1 MSQNSLNLIKLIKNP
16 KTKKEDIISFIRNN
30 NFDINQLDSHGYN
43 PLHYAIK
50 LEKVEI
56 VKILLFIEPKEKEEI
71 EIQKSDP
78 NIETKDI
85 KNDIITSPLLL
96 TLLHIDDSS
105 NCFKIIKLLIKA
117 GAKID
122 YKDEEGFNLFL
133 RTCEKGKVDVL
144 EFLLNLTK
152 NNEEEKEEEEEK
164 KEFLIDINKQIGK
177 YGGGLHIGILSEK
190 DDVINFLLE
199 KNIDLGIKDSD
210 GNSAFH
216 LALKQNQNNTFKILL
231 DHIVS
236 NKNLNDDEKKRI
248 LNLQN
253 NEGNTILHEIAYLK
267 SDILMKIIKNIP
279 KNINVDEDI
288 KNKDNFTYK
297 EVTEN
302 IIELEKKKL
311 ENEKIIKEEKRKQ
324 KENLR
329 QKKLE
334 EEQKI
339 YEAQKKNKEY
349 LERQE
354 EFGKKLIENRG
365 LIISGI
371 LIFFMAILF
380 LLVKNATNK
389 KEIIL

>member
-1 MSQNSLNLIKLIKNP
+1 MSQNSLNLIKLIKNQ

-30 NFDINQLDSHGYN
+30 TFDINQLDSHGYN

-50 LEKVEI
+50 LEKVDI

-152 NNEEEKEEEEEK
+152 NEEEKEEEEEEK

-199 KNIDLGIKDSD
+199 KNIDLGIQDSD

-216 LALKQNQNNTFKILL
+216 LTLKQNQNNTFKILL
-231 DHIVS
+231 DHIIN

-267 SDILMKIIKNIP
+267 SDILMKIVKNIP
-279 KNINVDEDI
+279 KNISVDEDI

-297 EVTEN
+297 EVKEN
-302 IIELEKKKL
+302 IIELEKKKI
-311 ENEKIIKEEKRKQ
+311 ENEKKIKEEKRKQ
-324 KENLR
+324 KEILR
-329 QKKLE
+329 QQKLE

-371 LIFFMAILF
+371 LIFFMLILF

>member
-152 NNEEEKEEEEEK
+152 NNEEEKEEEEEEK

-216 LALKQNQNNTFKILL
+216 LALKQNQPNTFKLLL
-231 DHIVS
+231 DHIIS
-236 NKNLNDDEKKRI
+236 NKNLSDEEKKRI

-267 SDILMKIIKNIP
+267 SDILMKIVKNIP
-279 KNINVDEDI
+279 KNISVDEDI
-288 KNKDNFTYK
+288 KNKDNFNYK
-297 EVTEN
+297 KVKKN
-302 IIELEKKKL
+302 IIKLKKKKIKINLKKKKKKKKL
-311 ENEKIIKEEKRKQ
+311 LNKKKKNLKMKKLVKKK
-324 KENLR
+324 KEN
-329 QKKLE
+329 KK
-334 EEQKI
+334 KKKK
-339 YEAQKKNKEY
+339 KKN
-349 LERQE
+349 
-354 EFGKKLIENRG
+354 
-365 LIISGI
+365 
-371 LIFFMAILF
+371 
-380 LLVKNATNK
+380 
-389 KEIIL
+389 

>member
-1 MSQNSLNLIKLIKNP
+1 MSQNSLNLIKLIKNQ

-30 NFDINQLDSHGYN
+30 TFDINQLDSHGYN

-152 NNEEEKEEEEEK
+152 NNEEEKEEVEEK

-279 KNINVDEDI
+279 KNISVDEDI

-297 EVTEN
+297 EVKEN
-302 IIELEKKKL
+302 IIELEKKKI
-311 ENEKIIKEEKRKQ
+311 ENEKKIKEEKRKQ
-324 KENLR
+324 KEILR
-329 QKKLE
+329 QQKLE

-371 LIFFMAILF
+371 LIFFMLILF

>member
-50 LEKVEI
+50 LEKVDL
-56 VKILLFIEPKEKEEI
+56 VQILLFIEPKEKEND
-71 EIQKSDP
+71 IQKSDP

-96 TLLHIDDSS
+96 TLLHINDSL

-152 NNEEEKEEEEEK
+152 INEEEKEEEEEK

-177 YGGGLHIGILSEK
+177 NGGGLHIGILSEK

-199 KNIDLGIKDSD
+199 KNIDLSIKDSD

-216 LALKQNQNNTFKILL
+216 LALKQNQPNTFKLLL
-231 DHIVS
+231 DHIIS
-236 NKNLNDDEKKRI
+236 NKNLSDEEKKRI

-324 KENLR
+324 KEILR
-329 QKKLE
+329 QQKLE

-371 LIFFMAILF
+371 LIFFMGILF

>member
-30 NFDINQLDSHGYN
+30 TFDINQLDSHGYN

-50 LEKVEI
+50 LEKVDI

-96 TLLHIDDSS
+96 TLLHINDSS

-152 NNEEEKEEEEEK
+152 INDEEKEEEEEK

-177 YGGGLHIGILSEK
+177 NGGGLHIGILSEK

-199 KNIDLGIKDSD
+199 KNIDLSIKDSD

-216 LALKQNQNNTFKILL
+216 LALKQNQPNTFKLLL
-231 DHIVS
+231 DHIIS
-236 NKNLNDDEKKRI
+236 NKNLSDEEKKRI

-267 SDILMKIIKNIP
+267 SDILMKIVKNIP
-279 KNINVDEDI
+279 KNISVDEDI

-324 KENLR
+324 KEILR
-329 QKKLE
+329 QQKLE

-371 LIFFMAILF
+371 LIFFMGILF

>member
-50 LEKVEI
+50 LEKVDL
-56 VKILLFIEPKEKEEI
+56 VQILLFIEPKEKEND
-71 EIQKSDP
+71 IQKSDP

-96 TLLHIDDSS
+96 TLLHINDSL

-152 NNEEEKEEEEEK
+152 INEEEKEEEEEK

-177 YGGGLHIGILSEK
+177 NGGGLHIGILSEK

-199 KNIDLGIKDSD
+199 KNIDLSIKDSD

-216 LALKQNQNNTFKILL
+216 LALKQNQPNTFKLLL
-231 DHIVS
+231 DHIIS
-236 NKNLNDDEKKRI
+236 NKNLSDEEKKRI

-311 ENEKIIKEEKRKQ
+311 ENEKIIRRKKKTKRNFKT
-324 KENLR
+324 KKIRRRTKNL
-329 QKKLE
+329 
-334 EEQKI
+334 
-339 YEAQKKNKEY
+339 
-349 LERQE
+349 
-354 EFGKKLIENRG
+354 
-365 LIISGI
+365 
-371 LIFFMAILF
+371 
-380 LLVKNATNK
+380 
-389 KEIIL
+389 